1 MERAERLSRE
11 LGLDVFVK
19 RDDVME
25 LGLGGNKVRKLEFII
40 AEALSRGYDVLIT
53 RGATHSNHVR
63 LTAAAARKAG
73 LDVYAVLTPP
83 GDLAVQGNVLID
95 VIYGAKLIYVERGE
109 EVNDLVNRLTDELRA
124 KGRKPYVI
132 PGGGASELGVLGYA
146 LASVEIMQQA
156 LQLGFRP
163 KYIVHST
170 GSGATQAGLTL
181 GLRLLGAEDV
191 KVVGITDG
199 ADASTII
206 SRATELLNAT
216 VKMLKLDFKVTED
229 NFAVYDDYGFGGYGV
244 ITKEVIEVITHVARV
259 EGLLL
264 DPVYTAKAM
273 YGLIDLVGKG
283 ILKNENVVFIHTGGL
298 PILFQYA
305 TDILPVLKSGGLL

>member
-11 LGLDVFVK
+11 LSLDVFVK

-25 LGLGGNKVRKLEFII
+25 VGLGGSKVRKLEFII

-53 RGATHSNHVR
+53 RGATRSNHVR
-63 LTAAAARKAG
+63 LTATATRKAD

-146 LASVEIMQQA
+146 LVSVEIMQQA
-156 LQLGFRP
+156 LQLRFRP
-163 KYIVHST
+163 KIVHST
-170 GSGATQAGLTL
+170 GSGATQAGPTL

-191 KVVGITDG
+191 KVVGITDST
-199 ADASTII
+199 DASTII

-229 NFAVYDDYGFGGYGV
+229 DFAVYDDYGFEGYGV

-264 DPVYTAKAM
+264 DTVYTAKVM

-283 ILKNENVVFIHTGGL
+283 VLKNENVVFIPTGGL